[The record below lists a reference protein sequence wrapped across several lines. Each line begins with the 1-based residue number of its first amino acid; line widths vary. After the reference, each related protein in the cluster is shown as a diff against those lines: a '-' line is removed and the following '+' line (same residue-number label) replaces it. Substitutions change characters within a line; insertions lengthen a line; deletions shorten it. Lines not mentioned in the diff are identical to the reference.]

1 MFLFHLIRMVKNQ
14 TFKINP
20 DPVIMNNLLKISIK
34 NIKTQISWLLNKKRK
49 KQLLLGMLLKGGLG
63 E

>member
-1 MFLFHLIRMVKNQ
+1 
-14 TFKINP
+14 
-20 DPVIMNNLLKISIK
+20 MNNLLKISIK